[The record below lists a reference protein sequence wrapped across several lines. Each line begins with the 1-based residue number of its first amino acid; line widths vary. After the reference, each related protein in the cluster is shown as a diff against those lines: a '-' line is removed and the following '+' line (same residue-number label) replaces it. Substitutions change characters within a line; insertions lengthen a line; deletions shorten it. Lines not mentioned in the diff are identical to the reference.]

1 MKITLLNSSSIPVG
15 CAVLMTLSFV
25 LDQALAQSFQVVST
39 ATSTIP
45 TSKEVTFSCT
55 FQNNWSSANHPR
67 LYPTATAHWS
77 PPVLTTHDSGYSM
90 WLPGGLAS
98 PGVESVAEIGATT
111 SLVNEIASA
120 GSAIRSSVRGVDQF
134 NSEQQEQVLPSI
146 TADASHRL
154 MSSITMVAPSPDW
167 FTGFYDFELVD
178 PDTDTWWSSFTLN
191 TPPFDAGTEQG
202 TTYALSNA
210 AEDPV
215 LPIQEF
221 TATSPMDTGV
231 FLSPDES
238 SVIHVATWE
247 CLLQSPVPAPAPT
260 GSEPTS
266 APNSPAPS
274 TYFSWF
280 AAAAIVLTGTSFTLA

>member
-1 MKITLLNSSSIPVG
+1 MITFSVAS
-15 CAVLMTLSFV
+15 
-25 LDQALAQSFQVVST
+25 DQALAQSFQVVST

-45 TSKEVTFSCT
+45 TSMEVTFTCT
-55 FQNNWSSANHPR
+55 FQNNWSSVNHPR
-67 LYPTATAHWS
+67 LYPTSTAHWS
-77 PPVLTTHDSGYSM
+77 PPVLATHNSGYSM

-111 SLVNEIASA
+111 TLVNEIASA
-120 GSAIRSSVRGVDQF
+120 GSTIRSSVRGVDQY

-146 TADASHRL
+146 TVDASHPM

-167 FTGFYDFELVD
+167 FTGYYDFELVD
-178 PDTDTWWSSFTLN
+178 PATETWWSNFTLN
-191 TPPFDAGTEQG
+191 TFPFDAGTEQG
-202 TTYALSNA
+202 TTYSLGNE
-210 AEDPV
+210 AENPV

-221 TATSPMDTGV
+221 TATSPLDSGV

-238 SVIHVATWE
+238 SVLHVATWV
-247 CLLQSPVPAPAPT
+247 CVLLQSPAPAPT

-274 TYFSWF
+274 TGFSWF
-280 AAAAIVLTGTSFTLA
+280 SAVIVLIGASFM